1 MQADVGV
8 QEVEVSW
15 EEAAD
20 GPVPA
25 RVVAAL
31 GSQVGVLVK
40 VQLPLREAKVLPKP
54 YGAACECDKQAG
66 PRKKARRHDPQAALQ
81 ASLDS
86 LRASLDSL
94 PTGDELT
101 DPLVASLRAELG
113 AAEGSP
119 PAALPDAL
127 PAQLSARLVTHYYR
141 PAEREAVRRCVYY
154 LRLKTA
160 RRQNSQGGGG
170 PPPPTGTQPLGR
182 RTRQSGQRLWQARQK
197 QEERL
202 YEQLHLGA
210 PLGRPCCRQRYREG
224 LAQEMAAWLPLLPT
238 PTELA
243 PPLLT
248 ELAPQL
254 LMAGEPLYE
263 LYRLAREE
271 GAGRPSDSELQNWS
285 TVCQEVLRLCRPGLG
300 PFESAE
306 PGTDGYAALQRLF
319 GAGRGDEEHS
329 TARIW
334 IYCLLLALHRAGGRR
349 LRGLPGE
356 LPGPDDLASA
366 NLPPAPPPVVRP
378 LPRPYN
384 FWPQVL
390 RSEVDGLQR
399 GTSPWGEPLVL
410 LEHDLAIACASSFKF
425 GVDLDDEVATDDD
438 DVAADEDHGLRE
450 VGWRGQLS
458 ALGQALAIQ
467 VTRIEYVRRQPRS
480 PAGPR
485 YFFFFHGNGLLNPH
499 LRRSLPLWPLLT
511 EDGAALQEP
520 DLLVEDEWPAPLCLD
535 ERMHDIC
542 AQWAHRPL
550 QLLRLRDG
558 RIGYAAELPLNA
570 PDRQAAEAKFR
581 SVLAR
586 WLRPFRKTV
595 ANLNKSYEFW
605 ESTEVVLDRRPP
617 YLLKPPRRVVPLAGA
632 EHEGTEPECRFR
644 WQQLGWDRK
653 LRWSDDEARDR
664 RVLTL
669 RSLLVGALGVLDARL
684 NPIADVGGHE
694 HTALR
699 RLCVALSLLR
709 ELDPG
714 WHCPGKLCPVSIHLG
729 FGVWP
734 HTYHYGDSSGPEPQV
749 PETDF
754 TVYVCSSHEHA
765 FLLCKQRADNA
776 VKLTLWDPNGSRS
789 GTYRLLQHV
798 CRGLA
803 LRDQHGQRL
812 ARLLGL
818 AEAGLTE
825 ASLGCYVYPRETPT
839 LQGDEGSCTTHAL
852 LLAAVAVVEGP
863 DRLPRQGAQDLSDA
877 WLLLGSALGWRW
889 CLPPEA
895 RARLLFLPPAE
906 ADDAGADDF
915 QRRPCCG
922 PRERGP

>member
-15 EEAAD
+15 EEAAN

-31 GSQVGVLVK
+31 GSQAGVLVK

-54 YGAACECDKQAG
+54 YGAACECDKQAR
-66 PRKKARRHDPQAALQ
+66 PRKKARRHDAQAALQ

-94 PTGDELT
+94 PTGDQLT

-113 AAEGSP
+113 AAEGGP

-160 RRQNSQGGGG
+160 RRQNSQGGG
-170 PPPPTGTQPLGR
+170 
-182 RTRQSGQRLWQARQK
+182 RQK

-210 PLGRPCCRQRYREG
+210 PPGRPCCRQRYREG
-224 LAQEMAAWLPLLPT
+224 LAQEMAAWVRLLPT

-271 GAGRPSDSELQNWS
+271 GAGRPSDSELKNWS
-285 TVCQEVLRLCRPGLG
+285 TVCQGVFRLCRPGLG

-329 TARIW
+329 TARVW
-334 IYCLLLALHRAGGRR
+334 IYCLLLALHRAGGRQ

-366 NLPPAPPPVVRP
+366 NLPPAPPPAVRP

-390 RSEVDGLQR
+390 RSEVDGLER
-399 GTSPWGEPLVL
+399 GTSPYGEPLVL

-450 VGWRGQLS
+450 VGWRGPLS

-467 VTRIEYVRRQPRS
+467 VTRIEYVTRQPRS

-520 DLLVEDEWPAPLCLD
+520 DLLAPAVTASARWTD
-535 ERMHDIC
+535 
-542 AQWAHRPL
+542 
-550 QLLRLRDG
+550 RLRS
-558 RIGYAAELPLNA
+558 RTPTER

-581 SVLAR
+581 SVLAK

-915 QRRPCCG
+915 QETAVLRAP
-922 PRERGP
+922 

>member
-15 EEAAD
+15 EEAAN

-31 GSQVGVLVK
+31 GSQAGVLVK

-54 YGAACECDKQAG
+54 YGAACECDKQAR

-113 AAEGSP
+113 AAEGGPPPRSP
-119 PAALPDAL
+119 TRSLL
-127 PAQLSARLVTHYYR
+127 NSAPVW
-141 PAEREAVRRCVYY
+141 
-154 LRLKTA
+154 
-160 RRQNSQGGGG
+160 QNSQGGGG

-210 PLGRPCCRQRYREG
+210 PPGRPCCRQRYREG

-271 GAGRPSDSELQNWS
+271 GAGRPSDSELKNWS

-329 TARIW
+329 TARVW
-334 IYCLLLALHRAGGRR
+334 IYCLLLALHRAGGRQ

-366 NLPPAPPPVVRP
+366 NLPPAPPPAVRP
-378 LPRPYN
+378 AVGGRRLGAGD
-384 FWPQVL
+384 L
-390 RSEVDGLQR
+390 AL
-399 GTSPWGEPLVL
+399 GEPLVL

-450 VGWRGQLS
+450 VGWRGPLS

-570 PDRQAAEAKFR
+570 LDRQAAEAKFR

-595 ANLNKSYEFW
+595 ANLNKYYEFW

-632 EHEGTEPECRFR
+632 GHEGTEPECRFR
-644 WQQLGWDRK
+644 WQQLGWDRE

-684 NPIADVGGHE
+684 NPIVSAGGRLSC
-694 HTALR
+694 TAAR
-699 RLCVALSLLR
+699 PTWATTNTRPCDASVS
-709 ELDPG
+709 
-714 WHCPGKLCPVSIHLG
+714 LCPVARARPWLAL
-729 FGVWP
+729 P
-734 HTYHYGDSSGPEPQV
+734 REALGPEPQV

-754 TVYVCSSHEHA
+754 TVCVCSSHEHA
-765 FLLCKQRADNA
+765 FLLCKQRAGNA

-895 RARLLFLPPAE
+895 RARMLFLPPAE
-906 ADDAGADDF
+906 ADDGGADDF
-915 QRRPCCG
+915 QETAVLRAP
-922 PRERGP
+922 

>member
-1 MQADVGV
+1 MRVASPGWVSSGPPWRPAPGPIVCCPGASRLAPTSCWSCHELFFDTAGVSAGDCGGSAMLCDNRPGTYACALGQDCRSWGCPAGYQCAESPGGVSCTCTQLVNFDFYVGSYLPV
-8 QEVEVSW
+8 GQQNWILVDTSTYSPPFTAYSCPKLVNKTNWLGGYTYTHQFRITTNFNNQSQLVEIYRLDALSGWNFNLGFVCQRHAAGAPGEGRHARARGLGGPGRGGGQLPPRQEWRPPCVSFPLAGLPPRIRCPG
-15 EEAAD
+15 AAH
-20 GPVPA
+20 
-25 RVVAAL
+25 RVAAH
-31 GSQVGVLVK
+31 
-40 VQLPLREAKVLPKP
+40 
-54 YGAACECDKQAG
+54 GAPC
-66 PRKKARRHDPQAALQ
+66 
-81 ASLDS
+81 
-86 LRASLDSL
+86 
-94 PTGDELT
+94 
-101 DPLVASLRAELG
+101 
-113 AAEGSP
+113 P
-119 PAALPDAL
+119 PAA
-127 PAQLSARLVTHYYR
+127 R
-141 PAEREAVRRCVYY
+141 
-154 LRLKTA
+154 
-160 RRQNSQGGGG
+160 
-170 PPPPTGTQPLGR
+170 
-182 RTRQSGQRLWQARQK
+182 
-197 QEERL
+197 
-202 YEQLHLGA
+202 
-210 PLGRPCCRQRYREG
+210 LGRP
-224 LAQEMAAWLPLLPT
+224 
-238 PTELA
+238 
-243 PPLLT
+243 
-248 ELAPQL
+248 
-254 LMAGEPLYE
+254 AGT
-263 LYRLAREE
+263 RR
-271 GAGRPSDSELQNWS
+271 
-285 TVCQEVLRLCRPGLG
+285 
-300 PFESAE
+300 
-306 PGTDGYAALQRLF
+306 
-319 GAGRGDEEHS
+319 
-329 TARIW
+329 
-334 IYCLLLALHRAGGRR
+334 RAG
-349 LRGLPGE
+349 
-356 LPGPDDLASA
+356 
-366 NLPPAPPPVVRP
+366 
-378 LPRPYN
+378 
-384 FWPQVL
+384 
-390 RSEVDGLQR
+390 
-399 GTSPWGEPLVL
+399 
-410 LEHDLAIACASSFKF
+410 
-425 GVDLDDEVATDDD
+425 
-438 DVAADEDHGLRE
+438 AA
-450 VGWRGQLS
+450 
-458 ALGQALAIQ
+458 
-467 VTRIEYVRRQPRS
+467 
-480 PAGPR
+480 
-485 YFFFFHGNGLLNPH
+485 
-499 LRRSLPLWPLLT
+499 SLPLWPLLT

-605 ESTEVVLDRRPP
+605 KSTEVVLDRRPP
-617 YLLKPPRRVVPLAGA
+617 YLLKLPRRVVPLAGA
-632 EHEGTEPECRFR
+632 GHEGTEPECRFR
-644 WQQLGWDRK
+644 WQQLGWDRE

-684 NPIADVGGHE
+684 NPIVSAGGEALLYSGQADVGGHE

-734 HTYHYGDSSGPEPQV
+734 HTYHYGDRSGPEPQV

-803 LRDQHGQRL
+803 LRDQHGERL

-895 RARLLFLPPAE
+895 RARMLFLPPAE
-906 ADDAGADDF
+906 TDDAGADDF
-915 QRRPCCG
+915 QETAVLRAP
-922 PRERGP
+922 

>member
-15 EEAAD
+15 EEAAN

-31 GSQVGVLVK
+31 GSQAGVLVK

-54 YGAACECDKQAG
+54 YGAACECDKQAR
-66 PRKKARRHDPQAALQ
+66 PRKKARRHDAQAALQ

-94 PTGDELT
+94 PTGDQLT

-113 AAEGSP
+113 AAEGGP

-127 PAQLSARLVTHYYR
+127 PAQLSARL
-141 PAEREAVRRCVYY
+141 AE
-154 LRLKTA
+154 
-160 RRQNSQGGGG
+160 
-170 PPPPTGTQPLGR
+170 QPGR
-182 RTRQSGQRLWQARQK
+182 RRATTANGHAAARQAYAPVWTTLWQARQK

-210 PLGRPCCRQRYREG
+210 PPGRPCCRQRYREG
-224 LAQEMAAWLPLLPT
+224 LAQEMAAWVRLLPT

-319 GAGRGDEEHS
+319 GAGRGEEEHS
-329 TARIW
+329 TARVW

-356 LPGPDDLASA
+356 LPRPDDLASA
-366 NLPPAPPPVVRP
+366 NLPPAPPPAVRP

-384 FWPQVL
+384 FWPKVL
-390 RSEVDGLQR
+390 RS
-399 GTSPWGEPLVL
+399 
-410 LEHDLAIACASSFKF
+410 EHDLAIACASSFKF

-450 VGWRGQLS
+450 VGWRGPLS

-480 PAGPR
+480 PARPR

-558 RIGYAAELPLNA
+558 RIGYAAELPLNVL
-570 PDRQAAEAKFR
+570 DRQAAEAKFR

-605 ESTEVVLDRRPP
+605 T
-617 YLLKPPRRVVPLAGA
+617 GA

-889 CLPPEA
+889 CLQPEA

-915 QRRPCCG
+915 QETAVLRAP
-922 PRERGP
+922 